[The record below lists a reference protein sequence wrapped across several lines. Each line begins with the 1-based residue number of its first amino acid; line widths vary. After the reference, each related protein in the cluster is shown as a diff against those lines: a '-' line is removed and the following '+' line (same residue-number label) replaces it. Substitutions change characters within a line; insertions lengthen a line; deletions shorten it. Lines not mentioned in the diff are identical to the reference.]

1 MARFKF
7 RLEILLRLALN
18 KEEEVKKE
26 LASWQ
31 KLLIEAQGKL
41 SKIKIEITGTLLE
54 KSYQKNINEI
64 LIHESYL
71 ERLRENQ
78 KKTESEIEYFKEEID
93 KTISKLQEAI
103 KERKILEKLKE
114 KKHEQYIIEENQQK
128 KKKWRKCAK
137 SIQTAGNK

>member
-41 SKIKIEITGTLLE
+41 SKIKIEITMTLVE

-71 ERLRENQ
+71 ERLREDQ
-78 KKTESEIEYFKEEID
+78 KKTESEIEYFKEERD
-93 KTISKLQEAI
+93 KTIIKLQEAI

-114 KKHEQYIIEENQQK
+114 KKHEQHLFEENQQEQK
-128 KKKWRKCAK
+128 EMDEIGSKIYTDGR
-137 SIQTAGNK
+137 

>member
-41 SKIKIEITGTLLE
+41 SKIKIEISLTLVE

-71 ERLRENQ
+71 ERLREDQ
-78 KKTESEIEYFKEEID
+78 KKTESEIEYFKEERD
-93 KTISKLQEAI
+93 KTIIKLQEVV

-114 KKHEQYIIEENQQK
+114 KKHEQYIFEENRQEQK
-128 KKKWRKCAK
+128 EMDEIGSKIYTDGR
-137 SIQTAGNK
+137 